1 MMPST
6 KLILA
11 SASPRRIEL
20 LQQLGWS
27 FVTQAADIDE
37 TPLLNEAPQK
47 LVCRLAEQKAL
58 AVYQQQQDP
67 AVAVLGADTIVVVE
81 QQILGK
87 PADYADSLRMLKLLS
102 AKQHQV
108 MTAISLYYNNQAHT
122 QLVCTEVFFSPVSE
136 AQIAAYWDSGEP
148 CDKAGSYA
156 IQGLGGKFVE
166 RIEGSYSSVVGLP
179 LVETDRL
186 LHSHITR

>member
-1 MMPST
+1 MART

-20 LQQLGWS
+20 LQQLGWN
-27 FVTQAADIDE
+27 FITQAADIDE
-37 TPLLNEAPQK
+37 TPLADEIPQQ
-47 LVCRLAEQKAL
+47 LVCRLAEQKAQT
-58 AVYQQQQDP
+58 VYLKQQDP

-87 PADYADSLRMLKLLS
+87 PRDYADSLRMLSLLS

-108 MTAISLYYNNQAHT
+108 MTAITLYYNNQAHT
-122 QLVCTEVFFSPVSE
+122 QLVCTEVFFSSVTE
-136 AQIAAYWDSGEP
+136 AQIAAYWDSNEP

>member
-1 MMPST
+1 M
-6 KLILA
+6 
-11 SASPRRIEL
+11 
-20 LQQLGWS
+20 
-27 FVTQAADIDE
+27 
-37 TPLLNEAPQK
+37 
-47 LVCRLAEQKAL
+47 AEQKAH

-108 MTAISLYYNNQAHT
+108 MTAISLYYNYQAHT

-136 AQIAAYWDSGEP
+136 AQITAYWDSGEP